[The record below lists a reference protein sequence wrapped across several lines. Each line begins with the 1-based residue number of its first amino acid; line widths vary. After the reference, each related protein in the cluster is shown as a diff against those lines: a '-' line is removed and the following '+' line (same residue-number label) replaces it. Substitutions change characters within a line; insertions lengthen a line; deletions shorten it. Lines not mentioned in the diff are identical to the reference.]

1 MQFIIIYLK
10 IEIPILLK
18 NFISEKTINSITF
31 SICKDTDTISF
42 LIAICGLIIGYSIFN
57 KYKKLNRELEKQQK

>member
-57 KYKKLNRELEKQQK
+57 KHKKLNRELEKQQK